1 MQGCEAYCIKTVA
14 ILVLDLKLHKIHMC
28 MCMSKLLSRFFRWT
42 GGRYEDETEAEAL
55 LEAEAQRD
63 ANETEARLEGIISAR
78 ARDLATAPSYDAFS
92 SNRIPRQV
100 HLALSNERSS
110 YRDEDDDPSM
120 RALSNEHP
128 SARHD
133 YLIYDELTTDGL
145 NMFIYVPMQLNNQT
159 SLEGRF
165 SAERAQAI
173 IEY

>member
-1 MQGCEAYCIKTVA
+1 M
-14 ILVLDLKLHKIHMC
+14 LDLKLHKIHMC

-63 ANETEARLEGIISAR
+63 ANETEASMEGVGQYVPVQRLEGIISAR

-92 SNRIPRQV
+92 SNRIP
-100 HLALSNERSS
+100 LALRNERSS

-133 YLIYDELTTDGL
+133 YVMYDELTTNGL
-145 NMFIYVPMQLNNQT
+145 NMLKYVPMQLNNQT

-165 SAERAQAI
+165 SAERARAI
-173 IEY
+173 IES

>member
-1 MQGCEAYCIKTVA
+1 M
-14 ILVLDLKLHKIHMC
+14 LDLKLHKIHMC

-63 ANETEARLEGIISAR
+63 ANETEASMEGVGQYVPGQCLAGMLISAR

-92 SNRIPRQV
+92 SNRIP
-100 HLALSNERSS
+100 LALRNERSS

-133 YLIYDELTTDGL
+133 YVMYDELTTNGL
-145 NMFIYVPMQLNNQT
+145 NMLKYVPMQLNNQT

-165 SAERAQAI
+165 SAERARAI
-173 IEY
+173 IES